1 MNIKKGD
8 KVYVIGTRST
18 KAKEGKVLAVDTKN
32 ETVTV
37 EGYNMITKHVKA
49 RSAAEQGGIIKKE
62 GPVHVSNVM
71 VICPSCG
78 KPTRVGHKIVV
89 DGDKK
94 TKVRVC
100 KKCGAEIKT
109 PIDR

>member
-8 KVYVIGTRST
+8 KVYVLGTRSA
-18 KAKEGKVLAVDTKN
+18 KAKEGKVLAVDVKN

-37 EGYNMITKHVKA
+37 EGYNMISKHVKA
-49 RSAAEQGGIIKKE
+49 RGATEPGGIVRKE

-71 VICPSCG
+71 LICPSCG
-78 KPTRVGHKIVV
+78 KPARVGHKIVV
-89 DGDKK
+89 SGDKK

-100 KKCGAEIKT
+100 RKCGADIKT
-109 PIDR
+109 PEDR

>member
-8 KVYVIGTRST
+8 KVYVLGTRHT

-37 EGYNMITKHVKA
+37 EGYNMISKHVKA
-49 RSAAEQGGIIKKE
+49 RSAQEQGGIIKKE

-78 KPTRVGHKIVV
+78 KPTRTGHKIVA

-109 PIDR
+109 PIDK

>member
-8 KVYVIGTRST
+8 KVYVLGTHST

-32 ETVTV
+32 ETVVV

-49 RSAAEQGGIIKKE
+49 RSAQDQGGIIKKE

-71 VICPSCG
+71 LICPKCG
-78 KPTRVGHKIVV
+78 KPTRVGHKVVV

-100 KKCGAEIKT
+100 KKCGAEIAT
-109 PIDR
+109 PIEK

>member
-8 KVYVIGTRST
+8 KVYVIGTRHT
-18 KAKEGKVLAVDTKN
+18 KAKEGKVLAVDVKN

-37 EGYNMITKHVKA
+37 EGYNMITKHMKSRGA
-49 RSAAEQGGIIKKE
+49 TEPGGIIRRE

-100 KKCGAEIKT
+100 TKCGADIKT
-109 PIDR
+109 PIAR